1 MTDRDS
7 DQPAPAPAEPVARTH
22 AQDGAPTT
30 AGGAS
35 HDAPTVVWTAPR
47 RDPVED
53 LTPAHAAPVVTSRR
67 GSALRWAVALLV
79 TVLVVG
85 GAFAGVFLLTG
96 QSAPS
101 GVAGYVARDAIVYAD
116 VRLDLPGDQRQRVGE
131 LLSKFPGFADQSILD
146 AKIDDVFDRVVR
158 AATRDEQTWTNDIKP
173 WFGGEIGFAFSQLP
187 DPSHPS
193 NIRGLFVITVTDA
206 AKARAWLETVTTKS
220 RTATTRESYNG
231 TDLVVAGDAATKFA
245 YGVTDKVILLGD
257 VGSVKAGVDTK
268 GNGEFGRSGGPRA
281 AADAFDGDTV
291 GYMFMDTRRYIDWA
305 MTMSPQASP
314 GAFPFDSSLRDMLP
328 EWVAGR
334 VRARADGLA
343 FESVAPATTS
353 KVSRENRLS
362 AIAPHLPPSTIAIL
376 EGHDVGTGIIEAVDL
391 YRKSASTAE
400 AMKSVDQAAG
410 VLGGMDAIVG
420 WMDQASIVVTRDG
433 SSVGGGAVFTAT
445 DRAAGERLLT
455 TLRSYAVLAGGQIG
469 VKVTDSQY
477 AGVTVTTVDF
487 GDLRDLAQMAN
498 LQGLPTTGRFT
509 ISYASTPDVIA
520 IGVGDAFVRSVLD
533 AKPGSSLA
541 DDARYKS
548 MLDGAGPRNVGSMWV
563 DLKAVRELVETAA
576 ASSGASLAAYNRD
589 VKPYL
594 EHLDGFVETA
604 TTDGNLNR
612 ATMVLVVR

>member
-1 MTDRDS
+1 MTERDAE
-7 DQPAPAPAEPVARTH
+7 QPAPIPAEPVARTQ
-22 AQDGAPTT
+22 AQEATPTT
-30 AGGAS
+30 ASAAS
-35 HDAPTVVWTAPR
+35 HDAPTVVWTAPQQG
-47 RDPVED
+47 PVED
-53 LTPAHAAPVVTSRR
+53 LTPAYATPVVTPRR
-67 GSALRWAVALLV
+67 ASPIRWAVALLV

-85 GAFAGVFLLTG
+85 VAFAGVFLLTG
-96 QSAPS
+96 QSSPS
-101 GVAGYVARDAIVYAD
+101 GVAGYVPADAVVYTD

-158 AATRDEQTWTNDIKP
+158 AATQDEQTWTNDIKP
-173 WFGGEIGFAFSQLP
+173 WFGGEMGFAFSQLP
-187 DPSHPS
+187 DPAHPS
-193 NIRGLFVITVTDA
+193 NFRGLFVITVTDA
-206 AKARAWLETVTTKS
+206 VKAKAWLQTVTTKS
-220 RTATTRESYNG
+220 STATTPESYNG
-231 TDLVVAGDAATKFA
+231 ADLVVGGDGAMKFA

-257 VGSVKAGVDTK
+257 VASVKDAVDTK
-268 GNGEFGRSGGPRA
+268 GNGGFARSGGPRA
-281 AADAFDGDTV
+281 AADAFDGDSV
-291 GYMFMDTRRYIDWA
+291 GYLYMDMRRYIDWT
-305 MTMSPQASP
+305 MTMSAQMSP
-314 GAFPFDSSLRDMLP
+314 GALPFDSSLRDMLP

-362 AIAPHLPPSTIAIL
+362 AIATHLPPSTIAVL

-391 YRKSASTAE
+391 YRKNASTAE

-433 SSVGGGAVFTAT
+433 STVGGGAVFTAK

-455 TLRSYAVLAGGQIG
+455 TLRSYAVLAGGQVG

-498 LQGLPTTGRFT
+498 LHGVPTTGRFT

-520 IGVGDAFVRSVLD
+520 IGVGDAFVKSVLD

-548 MLDGAGPRNVGSMWV
+548 MLDGAGARNVGSLWV
-563 DLKAVRELVETAA
+563 DLKAVRELAETAA
-576 ASSGASLAAYNRD
+576 AGSGASLATYNRD

-594 EHLDGFVETA
+594 EHLDGFVEAA